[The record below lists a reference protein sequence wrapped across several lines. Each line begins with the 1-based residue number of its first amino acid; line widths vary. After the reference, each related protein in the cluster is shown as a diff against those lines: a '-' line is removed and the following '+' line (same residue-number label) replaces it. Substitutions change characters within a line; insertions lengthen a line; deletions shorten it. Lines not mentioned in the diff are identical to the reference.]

1 MFPESENKIIVL
13 FVSEENI
20 DPYQEKCFSL
30 MALIAS
36 ASKPSKLEVKTL
48 TQLEPGLLAWLVQ
61 IFSWV

>member
-20 DPYQEKCFSL
+20 DPYQEKNFSL

-48 TQLEPGLLAWLVQ
+48 T
-61 IFSWV
+61 

>member
-20 DPYQEKCFSL
+20 DPYQEKYFSL

-48 TQLEPGLLAWLVQ
+48 SRLSTGCDWLGSD
-61 IFSWV
+61 F